1 MSTLQAPA
9 TAEGLSAPHLTQFLG
24 PRYWLTWLFVGWLRL
39 TAALP
44 WQATIVIHR
53 WIGRVVW
60 HLLPGRRRVV
70 VRNLEICFP
79 ELDPRARLELARRS
93 FENAAISV
101 GEVGIAWFSRKLPP
115 VRVEGR
121 EHLDAA
127 LAKGNGVILL
137 SGHFTTL
144 ELTGLFVKPLT
155 PLFAFMYRARS
166 NALLDAVQARGRE
179 RTAHLS
185 FSNTDTR
192 AMLRALRDNATVWYA
207 PDQAHTG
214 AGAEL
219 LPFFGEPAMTNTAT
233 ARLARVSGAAV
244 LPFQFRRL
252 DDGSGYLVRFEP
264 AVAGVP
270 SDDATADTMKL
281 TSILEGFIRSCPE
294 QYLWTHRRFKGR
306 GSSLPNAYARRSKD
320 TTKRTRWPGIL
331 SAPLMIAAV
340 ALFIV
345 LADNDPLW
353 RAAWR
358 ATHNDDHRLAI
369 FSTLFA
375 LVFVTLT
382 TFLSFAL
389 GTKLLRAV
397 AALLLLVAA
406 SCGFFMTQYGVVIDQ
421 SMIRN
426 TVETTVLEA
435 TPLLSQAYFWHVAL
449 YGVLPAILV
458 FVAPLARLRWPTE
471 LFVRLGT
478 AAVGVD
484 TVGDDVVRQLR
495 ARRVLRPRERR
506 PEVADQPG
514 LSLVGRR
521 DLRHELGR

>member
-101 GEVGIAWFSRKLPP
+101 GEVGIAWFSRQLPP

-264 AVAGVP
+264 AVAGMP

-306 GSSLPNAYARRSKD
+306 GSSLPNAYARRA
-320 TTKRTRWPGIL
+320 RTPR
-331 SAPLMIAAV
+331 SARAGPEFFPL
-340 ALFIV
+340 
-345 LADNDPLW
+345 
-353 RAAWR
+353 R
-358 ATHNDDHRLAI
+358 
-369 FSTLFA
+369 
-375 LVFVTLT
+375 
-382 TFLSFAL
+382 
-389 GTKLLRAV
+389 
-397 AALLLLVAA
+397 
-406 SCGFFMTQYGVVIDQ
+406 
-421 SMIRN
+421 
-426 TVETTVLEA
+426 
-435 TPLLSQAYFWHVAL
+435 
-449 YGVLPAILV
+449 
-458 FVAPLARLRWPTE
+458 
-471 LFVRLGT
+471 
-478 AAVGVD
+478 
-484 TVGDDVVRQLR
+484 
-495 ARRVLRPRERR
+495 
-506 PEVADQPG
+506 
-514 LSLVGRR
+514 
-521 DLRHELGR
+521 